1 MSRGRLT
8 PVVRLAHHRLGLDRH
23 VPGSQLGELVVT
35 TLVVGTLLAVSAV
48 VLALAAKN
56 WGSSVGTGER
66 PPTSV
71 MRG

>member
-1 MSRGRLT
+1 M
-8 PVVRLAHHRLGLDRH
+8 
-23 VPGSQLGELVVT
+23 VT
-35 TLVVGTLLAVSAV
+35 MLVVGTLLAVSAV